1 MTNPI
6 LGPNVNQIN
15 TSIHHDNSK
24 NIYAHVQY
32 KLFKNKI
39 EKTVEIND
47 ELDDA
52 TNDENVIHYWHE
64 EFQLIEEDENIIF
77 DPMDG

>member
-1 MTNPI
+1 MRIPI

-15 TSIHHDNSK
+15 TPIHHDNSIK
-24 NIYAHVQY
+24 KCTCSY
-32 KLFKNKI
+32 KLFENKI
-39 EKTVEIND
+39 EKTIEIND

-64 EFQLIEEDENIIF
+64 EFQLIKEDENIIF

>member
-15 TSIHHDNSK
+15 TPIHCENSVK
-24 NIYAHVQY
+24 KYAHVQY

-39 EKTVEIND
+39 EKTIEIND
-47 ELDDA
+47 EFDDA
-52 TNDENVIHYWHE
+52 TNS
-64 EFQLIEEDENIIF
+64 LS
-77 DPMDG
+77 